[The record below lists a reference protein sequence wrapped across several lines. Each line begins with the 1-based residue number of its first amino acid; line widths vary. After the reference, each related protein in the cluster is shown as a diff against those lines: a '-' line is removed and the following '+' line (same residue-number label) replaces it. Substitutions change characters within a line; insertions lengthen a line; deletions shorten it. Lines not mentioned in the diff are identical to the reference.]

1 MSRLSL
7 VAGLGPRAVATARP
21 GWSRRAQYG
30 LFFSFVAVI
39 AGIIVG
45 VILLTLSLVAP
56 TTFASVRGAALDVT
70 GPIAGALHEVTAT
83 TEGIFT
89 GAGNYWDAA
98 SQNAELKRERQA
110 MLRRMVEAMAIFQ
123 ENRQLKATLQLR
135 ERERSTVAVGRIVGS
150 SFNSPRRFAILSVG
164 SSDGVQ
170 VGMPVRS
177 PDGLVGRIIDAGAL
191 ASRVLLVS
199 DRANIVP
206 ARLLRNGIPV
216 IAQGRGDGAIDVR
229 PLEVGRNPF
238 KRGDIIITSGTGGL
252 YPPLVPIARIVKL
265 DDDGAVALPLADPET
280 TSFAIVELPFEPTAV
295 AAETA
300 PPAADAP

>member
-1 MSRLSL
+1 M
-7 VAGLGPRAVATARP
+7 
-21 GWSRRAQYG
+21 
-30 LFFSFVAVI
+30 

-45 VILLTLSLVAP
+45 LILLGLSLVAP
-56 TTFASVRGAALDVT
+56 KTFENVRGAALDVT
-70 GPIAGALHEVTAT
+70 GPVADALHEVTAT
-83 TEGIFT
+83 ASGLVT
-89 GAGNYWDAA
+89 GAGDYWDAA
-98 SQNAELKRERQA
+98 RQNAGLRRENHA
-110 MLRRMVEAMAIFQ
+110 MLQRMVEAKAILL

-135 ERERSTVAVGRIVGS
+135 EHEQGTVAVGRIVGS

-164 SSDGVQ
+164 ASDGVR

-206 ARLLRNGIPV
+206 ARLLRGGIPV
-216 IAQGRGDGAIDVR
+216 IAQGRGDGTLDVR

-265 DDDGAVALPLADPET
+265 DDDGAVALPLADPAN
-280 TSFAIVELPFEPTAV
+280 TSFAIVEPPFEPTAV
-295 AAETA
+295 AAESA
-300 PPAADAP
+300 PAPEGP

>member
-1 MSRLSL
+1 
-7 VAGLGPRAVATARP
+7 VATARP

-30 LFFSFVAVI
+30 LFFSLIAVI
-39 AGIIVG
+39 AGIVVG
-45 VILLTLSLVAP
+45 LILLTVSLVAP
-56 TTFASVRGAALDVT
+56 REFQLIRGAALDLTAPMT
-70 GPIAGALHEVTAT
+70 GGLREVTAT
-83 TEGIFT
+83 AEGLFS

-110 MLRRMVEAMAIFQ
+110 MLRRMVEAKAIFQ

-135 ERERSTVAVGRIVGS
+135 EHERDTVAVGRIVGS

-164 SSDGVQ
+164 GSDGVKI
-170 VGMPVRS
+170 GMPVRS
-177 PDGLVGRIIDAGAL
+177 PDGLIGRIIDAGAL

-216 IAQGRGDGAIDVR
+216 IAQGRGDGTIDVR

-252 YPPLVPIARIVKL
+252 YPPLVPIARVVKL
-265 DDDGAVALPLADPET
+265 DDDGAVALPLADPAT
-280 TSFAIVELPFEPTAV
+280 TSFAIVEPPFEPAAV
-295 AAETA
+295 AADNA
-300 PPAADAP
+300 PAAAERP

>member
-1 MSRLSL
+1 M
-7 VAGLGPRAVATARP
+7 ATARP

-30 LFFSFVAVI
+30 LFFSFIAVI

-45 VILLTLSLVAP
+45 LIMLTISLVAP
-56 TTFASVRGAALDVT
+56 QQFQLIRGAALDLTAPVT
-70 GPIAGALHEVTAT
+70 GSLHEVTAT
-83 TEGIFT
+83 TEGLLS

-98 SQNAELKRERQA
+98 RQNAELKRERQA
-110 MLRRMVEAMAIFQ
+110 MLRRMVEAKAISQ
-123 ENRQLKATLQLR
+123 ENRQLKATLALR
-135 ERERSTVAVGRIVGS
+135 EHDRATLAVGRVVGS

-164 SSDGVQ
+164 SSDGVK

-177 PDGLVGRIIDAGAL
+177 PDGLIGRIIDTGTI

-216 IAQGRGDGAIDVR
+216 IAQGRGDGTIDVR

-252 YPPLVPIARIVKL
+252 YPPLVPIARVVKL
-265 DDDGAVALPLADPET
+265 DDDGAVALPLADPAN
-280 TSFAIVELPFEPTAV
+280 TSFAIVEPPFEPAAV
-295 AAETA
+295 AVDATA
-300 PPAADAP
+300 PGPEPR